1 MKKWIQ
7 QFRFS
12 FLLAEIEGYGFHYS
26 FKQYLLVMASGML
39 VIWLLSEYLHLHVG
53 MVALL
58 GVMYVLLV
66 PCGVRLQ
73 FRYLYEQKRFEDI
86 TTYMQY
92 LMYSFKRNRKI
103 VVSLDDTAMLCSS
116 ELQPLVEGAMDK
128 ILYSDA
134 RPGIYREA
142 FAIIEEKYECT
153 RLSSVHSFL
162 IQAEKKGGNP
172 SKSLQILQ
180 DDLQNWVEN
189 TYAFQKERKNMQTK
203 VTISLVLSGIISVM
217 MYRMLPLE
225 SGDIASNPV
234 YQILTSG
241 LLISFLL
248 IFMLSQKA
256 MVHSWLK
263 ETHTPNEKQFARDY
277 ELCASGKGG
286 RRKLKYA
293 RKRMEKEVLMV
304 FPNWLRELA
313 LYLQTE
319 NVYNALQKSL
329 DNCSYVLEAEL
340 RKTLE
345 KIANDP
351 NNMASYCAFF
361 EGCKM
366 PEIQSVLIMLYSMT
380 ELGSEESDEQIY
392 SMMQRNNQLTDKA
405 AKLANEDAGFL
416 FGVYML
422 SPMVL
427 SAGKLLVDMG
437 LFMLQFMAHY
447 SNFV

>member
-1 MKKWIQ
+1 
-7 QFRFS
+7 
-12 FLLAEIEGYGFHYS
+12 
-26 FKQYLLVMASGML
+26 
-39 VIWLLSEYLHLHVG
+39 
-53 MVALL
+53 
-58 GVMYVLLV
+58 
-66 PCGVRLQ
+66 
-73 FRYLYEQKRFEDI
+73 
-86 TTYMQY
+86 
-92 LMYSFKRNRKI
+92 
-103 VVSLDDTAMLCSS
+103 
-116 ELQPLVEGAMDK
+116 
-128 ILYSDA
+128 
-134 RPGIYREA
+134 
-142 FAIIEEKYECT
+142 
-153 RLSSVHSFL
+153 
-162 IQAEKKGGNP
+162 
-172 SKSLQILQ
+172 
-180 DDLQNWVEN
+180 
-189 TYAFQKERKNMQTK
+189 
-203 VTISLVLSGIISVM
+203 
-217 MYRMLPLE
+217 
-225 SGDIASNPV
+225 
-234 YQILTSG
+234 
-241 LLISFLL
+241 
-248 IFMLSQKA
+248 
-256 MVHSWLK
+256 
-263 ETHTPNEKQFARDY
+263 
-277 ELCASGKGG
+277 
-286 RRKLKYA
+286 
-293 RKRMEKEVLMV
+293 MEKEVLMV

-345 KIANDP
+345 KIANDT